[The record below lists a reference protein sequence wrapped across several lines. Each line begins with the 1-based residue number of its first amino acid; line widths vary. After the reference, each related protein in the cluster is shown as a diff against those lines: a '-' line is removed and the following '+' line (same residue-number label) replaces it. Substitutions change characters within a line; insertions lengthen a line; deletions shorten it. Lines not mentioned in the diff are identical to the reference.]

1 MDLITIKDLEV
12 FYHVGVPDEERQ
24 RPQKLL
30 VTIEME
36 HDFSKAAKTDAI
48 ADTIDYY
55 AVSREMMNFGEGQSW
70 KTIEKLASDIADLM
84 VNEFR
89 AASATIE
96 VKKFVI
102 QFADYVS
109 VRVTR
114 IRYAA

>member
-12 FYHVGVPDEERQ
+12 FYHVGVPDEERE

-36 HDFSKAAKTDAI
+36 HDVTKVAKSDDI

-55 AVSREMMNFGEGQSW
+55 AVSRELLNFGEGKTW
-70 KTIEKLASDIADLM
+70 KTIEKLASDIADLT
-84 VNEFR
+84 VSEFR
-89 AASATIE
+89 AASATVE

-109 VRVTR
+109 VRVSR
-114 IRYAA
+114 IRYS